1 VAGLSTRRGGQV
13 RRVLTP
19 RGRTWLGVLSAA
31 LFLVILDVF
40 LDGPLVHL
48 DVWVHQFDGEK
59 SFPALVKV
67 AWAYDKVGQR
77 SVTIPILL
85 IVAAVLARRNGTW
98 RPVSLAV
105 FTVLILNVVV
115 GAMKV
120 LIGRSQTETGV
131 PDVLTGG
138 VIFPSGHSSNMVLSG
153 GLIIYLLSRYAER
166 PPLRLLT
173 GVVAVATLLTCAT
186 SIYIGSHWVSDLI
199 GGALVGGILLQAVI
213 VFDRATIRIRQVTRL
228 LIWRRRRAIAMGS
241 PLLGFRQGDGDRV
254 DAVPVSRRS
263 LGGIV
268 EDMSEMGAAPAAAD
282 LRTSH
287 AE

>member
-1 VAGLSTRRGGQV
+1 
-13 RRVLTP
+13 VLTP
-19 RGRTWLGVLSAA
+19 RGRTWLGLLFAA
-31 LFLVILDVF
+31 LLLVIVDIF
-40 LDGPLVHL
+40 LDGPLVHF
-48 DVWVHQFDGEK
+48 DVWVHNFDGEAR
-59 SFPALVKV
+59 FPSLVNA
-67 AWAYDKVGQR
+67 AWVYDKVGQR
-77 SVTIPILL
+77 SVTIPVLL
-85 IVAAVLARRNGTW
+85 IVAGVLARRNRTW

-115 GAMKV
+115 GAMKI

-166 PPLRLLT
+166 PPLRMLT
-173 GVVAVATLLTCAT
+173 GVVAAATLLTCAT
-186 SIYIGSHWVSDLI
+186 SIYVGSHWVSDLI

-213 VFDRATIRIRQVTRL
+213 VFDRATIRIRELTRVL
-228 LIWRRRRAIAMGS
+228 LWRRRRAAEQGS
-241 PLLGFRQGDGDRV
+241 PLLAFLQSDRDRV
-254 DAVPVSRRS
+254 DAVPVSRRG

-268 EDMSEMGAAPAAAD
+268 EDMTEVGAAPTAAD

-287 AE
+287 AD